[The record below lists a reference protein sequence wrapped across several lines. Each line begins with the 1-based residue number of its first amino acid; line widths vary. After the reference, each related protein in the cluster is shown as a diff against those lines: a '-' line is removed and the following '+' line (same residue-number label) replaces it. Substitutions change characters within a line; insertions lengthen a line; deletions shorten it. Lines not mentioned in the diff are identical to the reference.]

1 MHVNVQNDTWRCNYC
16 NESGGMLSLYA
27 RLHNI
32 SNREAYR
39 EICDAILN
47 GEGLSGHSFRYPSK
61 TEIAPVENIPIADA
75 AVRHATYTALFAM
88 LTLSKEHREHLKTVR
103 GL

>member
-75 AVRHATYTALFAM
+75 AVMYLE
-88 LTLSKEHREHLKTVR
+88 S
-103 GL
+103 